1 MRLKDGFK
9 GEQCIVLPKA
19 ITNII
24 ERDPVASSL
33 YITDIGYY
41 PKARH
46 HYRKRTVP
54 IEEYVFIY
62 CVDGKG

>member
-46 HYRKRTVP
+46 QIGRAHV
-54 IEEYVFIY
+54 
-62 CVDGKG
+62 